1 MIHSEWLLLE
11 HLTQMHTLLD
21 ASTDMVAET
30 GKLMSVSWCH
40 FFVVFFAGHGSCSA
54 APMFTNILQSGVSV
68 LPWFASYLNNSTQC
82 VPGRLSLQYCTECHM
97 LQFSNWS
104 RSCCTLLTCCSWYN
118 DIIIIH
124 KRMLM
129 TRKFTG
135 PVIRLWLYRALILLN
150 LALFR
155 APLCLRSSW
164 CYICINNFVAKTS

>member
-1 MIHSEWLLLE
+1 MISDDPFGMAFIRTFDTNAYTPGCLYWHGCWNWK
-11 HLTQMHTLLD
+11 
-21 ASTDMVAET
+21 ANV
-30 GKLMSVSWCH
+30 SVLVPFLC
-40 FFVVFFAGHGSCSA
+40 FFAGHGSCSA

-155 APLCLRSSW
+155 APLCLRFSW
-164 CYICINNFVAKTS
+164 CYYYMY